1 MGDFNEI
8 LYSNEMQCGNFNRTR
23 ALALSFVLDDYDLW
37 DLDTNEGLFTLR
49 KNTQHGGNVRKKL
62 NRWLANATCRLA
74 FLNAMAKILPMHS
87 LDHNPILLK
96 CLKFAPKKVP
106 YFHFLATWMGYPN
119 YGKVVNNVWFI
130 TQGDVF
136 PKLQGV
142 KEKSIF
148 FNNNVFGNI
157 FKRKRLL
164 ETRIRGINQQLD
176 LFPFFDLI

>member
-1 MGDFNEI
+1 M
-8 LYSNEMQCGNFNRTR
+8 
-23 ALALSFVLDDYDLW
+23 
-37 DLDTNEGLFTLR
+37 
-49 KNTQHGGNVRKKL
+49 
-62 NRWLANATCRLA
+62 ANATCRLA

-106 YFHFLATWMGYPN
+106 YFHFLTTWMGYPN